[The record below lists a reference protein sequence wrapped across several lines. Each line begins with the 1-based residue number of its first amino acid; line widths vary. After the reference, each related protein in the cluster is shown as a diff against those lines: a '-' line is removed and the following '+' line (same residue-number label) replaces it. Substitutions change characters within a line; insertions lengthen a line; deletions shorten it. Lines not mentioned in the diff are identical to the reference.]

1 MCLLSGLLPHLILDQ
16 GVGQSEFQDAVPVRQ
31 AYQQLFFF
39 RYPLE
44 HNSSPVLLPPPHGWA
59 WFKGMQDAKK
69 SQLWLGR
76 NGLVCTATEV
86 ETFGLLSV
94 EIKI

>member
-1 MCLLSGLLPHLILDQ
+1 MDGELRGERIGLRNPWMPVLVH
-16 GVGQSEFQDAVPVRQ
+16 SCFQVPLGTQ
-31 AYQQLFFF
+31 
-39 RYPLE
+39 
-44 HNSSPVLLPPPHGWA
+44 NSSPVLLPPPQGWA

-76 NGLVCTATEV
+76 NGLVYTATEV

>member
-1 MCLLSGLLPHLILDQ
+1 MPVLVYSC
-16 GVGQSEFQDAVPVRQ
+16 FQVPLGTQ
-31 AYQQLFFF
+31 
-39 RYPLE
+39 
-44 HNSSPVLLPPPHGWA
+44 NSSLVLLPPPQGWA

-76 NGLVCTATEV
+76 SGLVYTATEI